1 VKTDKDNSEYHIIFQ
16 MVYSVSL
23 TLSMSS
29 FTNRVSDTYQTD
41 EPPQFYGG
49 IVADPMGLG
58 KTLSMISLI
67 ASDINLDHSDLSNLS
82 GVDTEESSGRTLVI
96 VPPPCK

>member
-1 VKTDKDNSEYHIIFQ
+1 VKTDKDNSEYDIIFQ
-16 MVYSVSL
+16 VIYSVSL
-23 TLSMSS
+23 TLSS
-29 FTNRVSDTYQTD
+29 FINRVSDTYQTD